1 METMLNYMENKEGG
15 IMLYNKPIIINKLK
29 RGIYYTPEEK
39 KAIVQA
45 YLNGM
50 RIDDIV
56 IKYNT
61 SSTAILKFVKEEG
74 HQLRRLQKQLTEEE
88 KAVAIEL
95 YKQGNSLHDISVTL
109 KKGYFLVRKAINE
122 ADIMRPNGRPYK
134 KENK

>member
-1 METMLNYMENKEGG
+1 METMLKEGG
-15 IMLYNKPIIINKLK
+15 IMLNNKPINRKKLFAC
-29 RGIYYTPEEK
+29 YTTEEK
-39 KAIVQA
+39 HAIVQA

-61 SSTAILKFVKEEG
+61 SSNAILKFVKEEG